1 MDAIDLGSLALFEGL
16 SEEEVGRCADRFQQR
31 EFVAGS
37 SLASQGDF
45 AYKFFIVLDGDVE
58 VHRDFEF
65 VARLGPGDF
74 FGEAGLVSGER
85 RNARVTAKTRT
96 VLAWVMGWDFT
107 EMTNEFPS
115 VAERIQTVI
124 AERAADH

>member
-31 EFVAGS
+31 EFLAGS

-107 EMTNEFPS
+107 EMTNEFPP